1 MSMSK
6 EQEKATQ
13 FFNRNGWTY
22 KTFFN
27 RPHWTRRRFFEVI
40 GAGVTGSYLAERYAR
55 AAEVTASGA
64 TTKNTA
70 RNAIFILL
78 AGAPSH
84 TDTFDLKMV
93 SGTTPTSFA
102 PETINGILFPTGL
115 LPNLANH
122 VTDFALVR
130 SMQSHALVHSLAQT
144 WTQIGRNPAAALGN
158 IAPNIGSVVAIEKD
172 PQRQPGQV
180 FPAFLALNSG
190 GGVTQGYFP
199 AVYAPFKVTPAA
211 GGIANVTNPDG
222 QTTFNNRW
230 KLMHTLDDPLRINS
244 PYGQPL
250 SDYNDFYTSAEQM
263 MYNPAVNTAFSFT
276 SADSVRYGSSSTGNA
291 CLVAMQVLK
300 ANQGTR
306 FVQITSNDGWD
317 MHQNIYSAGNLPAK
331 GKILDNGG
339 GVAHRRSEGQRAV
352 RLHPDRDGGRVRP
365 HCRAAHFGGRPR
377 PPLAAIRL
385 LRRRRHQRRH
395 DRRADQRHRRRYR
408 GLWLVAEPLRVPRG
422 HRGHRVLGHGHRLDH
437 RAPRRSARARLR
449 IRAHHRGRS
458 LLSRARTLGVAE
470 AGRGGRRRSPAPACP
485 ILVAEKGA
493 MHVPNVA
500 PVPGPLPAR
509 SASPAYRQRPR

>member
-172 PQRQPGQV
+172 PQRQPGQI

-211 GGIANVTNPDG
+211 GGIGNVTNPDG

-230 KLMHTLDDPLRINS
+230 KLMHTLDNPLRIDS

-250 SDYNDFYTSAEQM
+250 SDYDDFYNSAEQM
-263 MYNPAVNTAFSFT
+263 MYNPAVNTAFTFT

-291 CLVAMQVLK
+291 CLVAMQALK

-331 GKILDNGG
+331 GKILDTAVASLIGDLKANGMFDSTLIVMVGEFGRTVGPLTSAAGRDHLSQQFAFFAGG
-339 GVAHRRSEGQRAV
+339 GIKGGTIVGQTNATGGDTAV
-352 RLHPDRDGGRVRP
+352 YGWSQNRYVYPEDIEATVYSAMGIDWTTV
-365 HCRAAHFGGRPR
+365 
-377 PPLAAIRL
+377 
-385 LRRRRHQRRH
+385 RH
-395 DRRADQRHRRRYR
+395 DD
-408 GLWLVAEPLRVPRG
+408 PL
-422 HRGHRVLGHGHRLDH
+422 
-437 RAPRRSARARLR
+437 
-449 IRAHHRGRS
+449 
-458 LLSRARTLGVAE
+458 
-470 AGRGGRRRSPAPACP
+470 GRGF
-485 ILVAEKGA
+485 EY
-493 MHVPNVA
+493 VPTTEGVLFY
-500 PVPGPLPAR
+500 PVHELWG
-509 SASPAYRQRPR
+509 